1 MMKMEFDYLPE
12 KYRAIHKACFEL
24 IQQIEEFIIGKEY
37 WFLKEF
43 ELKLTKEEKECLDE
57 CGDVWEYLKK
67 YDKEQLYKLLSKQL
81 ILGLLM
87 DFCYFM
93 GESMDCSKKRKLVV
107 SYALLR
113 KPLVDNLIIL
123 LRIMFDKSFF
133 DKFIERDDYDPASAK
148 DDEVKEL
155 LNKTDEW
162 GMGFITGAEIYDC
175 IFEKKYTGSVVNVSN
190 KAIHPVTT
198 RSWNKTGAMNLNFAF
213 VTKKEL
219 TGLWK
224 HYYAKLPAIL
234 VFYSDLFNRAIFDL
248 FKDEVDMELYPKRM
262 QRMLEILLPVVSR
275 DKRWEKYYNNRIK
288 ECESFD

>member
-1 MMKMEFDYLPE
+1 MEFDYLPE

-37 WFLKEF
+37 RFLNGF
-43 ELKLTKEEKECLDE
+43 ELELTKEEKERLDE
-57 CGDVWEYLKK
+57 CGDLWEYLKK
-67 YDKEQLYKLLSKQL
+67 FNKEKFYKLLSKQL

-93 GESMDCSKKRKLVV
+93 GVSMDCSKNRKLVV

-123 LRIMFDKSFF
+123 LRILLDKSFF

-162 GMGFITGAEIYDC
+162 GMSSPITGADIYDC
-175 IFEKKYTGSVVNVSN
+175 IFEKKYSGSVINVSN

-198 RSWNKTGAMNLNFAF
+198 RPWNKTGAMNLNYVF

-219 TGLWK
+219 AGLWK

-248 FKDEVDMELYPKRM
+248 FKDEVDKELYYKRM
-262 QRMLEILLPVVSR
+262 QRMLDILLPVVSR
-275 DKRWEKYYNNRIK
+275 DKRWKKNYNNRIK
-288 ECESFD
+288 ECGSFN